1 MLQGHDLIYFGPGQ
15 WQGLWRNRHQ
25 LLTRFAR
32 HNRVLYVEPQT
43 DFAGFRDLWRTGR
56 LGWRTIWQ
64 EFRRDWVEPVQPNLY
79 IYQSPKGLPVSGR
92 FPLDCVTWQVWL
104 AALKLT
110 LRRLRFQRP
119 IVWLSRPEMGRF
131 LGHFRESLTI
141 YHVVDEYTA
150 YQTVSGEEAGVL
162 RESERALMQRAD
174 LVIVVSPQLL
184 EVKRTFNSQ
193 TYLVPNGVNLAAFQA
208 PAPVPDDLQSIS
220 APRLIYAGLIGA
232 RLDLK
237 LLLALMRR
245 RPDWSLVLIGQENPA
260 GTEGKTEELR
270 RLPNTHYL
278 GLKPVQ
284 QVPAY
289 LLACSVCVLPYAGNR
304 EAHFLD
310 PLKLYE
316 GLAAG
321 LPIVATPIP
330 AIRPYGRLVRLAT
343 GIDEFEAEVEAALAE
358 GRSIEAAQ
366 KAAQRQAV
374 AADHTWDARVEQVSA
389 LIEAKLGRVGKSN
402 VDEAALSSPV
412 R

>member
-92 FPLDCVTWQVWL
+92 FPLDRVTWQVWL
-104 AALKLT
+104 AALKLA

-131 LGHFRESLTI
+131 LGHFQESLVI

-150 YQTVSGEEAGVL
+150 YQTVSGEEAEVL
-162 RESERALMQRAD
+162 REAERALMQQAD

-193 TYLVPNGVNLAAFQA
+193 THLVPNGVDVAAFQG

-260 GTEGKTEELR
+260 GTEGDIEELR

-289 LLACSVCVLPYAGNR
+289 LLACSVCVLPYASNR

-330 AIRPYGRLVRLAT
+330 AIRPYGGLVRLAT
-343 GIDEFEAEVEAALAE
+343 GVDAFEAEVEAALAE
-358 GRSIEAAQ
+358 GRSMEAAQ

-389 LIEAKLGRVGKSN
+389 LIEAKLGRVRKHN